1 MISPSRGAL
10 ATPAPDIA
18 ASPGPKKN
26 LPHQAVS
33 VATLFATAA
42 WFGVV
47 TGLGEGLGLL
57 LFQRINWVQW
67 ARVMHVSKEIIW
79 ISPVVD
85 LGFFLLIGCAV
96 GLLSRIFRRMPA
108 LRVLVFVLTFLTAY
122 DWLMLTGHFY
132 RRAAL
137 VFALGVAVA
146 FGRGLRTHETTAV
159 RLWRKSTVWTL
170 AALVLVFA
178 GIEGGKRIREQRAA
192 NSLPAAAPGSPNVL
206 VIVIDTLRAD
216 HLSSYGYSRPISPNI
231 DRLAGNGV
239 LFENAIA
246 PSSWSL
252 PSHASLVTGR
262 AVHEHGM
269 GNIRPMPWLG
279 WGNRGLNGLPTIGA
293 ELQKLGYRTGA
304 FSANRIYFTSNVG
317 LGRGFLHFDDYFDG
331 VGDCFVRTEFGRE
344 FAREYMNRSK
354 KSKFTRAFE
363 RLGLG
368 SWLDK
373 DSEGSGDYGG
383 VYGIRKRA
391 DEVNRESLRWIAR
404 DRQHPFFAFLNY
416 LDVHF
421 GYGGPAGYPK
431 PAWDQGSVVD
441 EYDAGI
447 KYTDDYIG
455 QLLRGLDDLGLLKNT
470 IIVLTSDHGEAL
482 GDHGLSYHGAALY
495 WELVHVPLI
504 ISWPGHIP
512 EGVRVEQP
520 VGNAAIAATIGD
532 LVGLKQNPWPGALTP
547 VWTGGTRDWPNVV
560 SELPKTNTIVS
571 ADRAMQ
577 GKIPIA
583 TDGWM
588 KSVVSPQWQLIVHEK
603 YGNQLYAW
611 RSDPHESRD
620 LANTPEGR
628 AAIAALT
635 QAGPPARLSR
645 SN

>member
-1 MISPSRGAL
+1 MISPPRGAV
-10 ATPAPDIA
+10 ATAAPGIA
-18 ASPGPKKN
+18 APAAPQRNPLAQS
-26 LPHQAVS
+26 VS
-33 VATLFATAA
+33 VPTLFATAA

-47 TGLGEGLGLL
+47 AGFGEGLGLL
-57 LFQRINWVQW
+57 LFQRINWAQW
-67 ARVMHVSKEIIW
+67 SRVMHVSKQIIW

-108 LRVLVFVLTFLTAY
+108 LPVLVFLLTFLTAY

-137 VFALGVAVA
+137 IFALGVALA
-146 FGRGLRTHETTAV
+146 FGRWLRSHETAAV
-159 RLWRKSTVWTL
+159 RLWRKSAIWAL
-170 AALVLVFA
+170 AALVFVFA
-178 GIEGGKRIREQRAA
+178 GIEGGKRIREQRDVS
-192 NSLPAAAPGSPNVL
+192 NLPAAAPGSPNVL

-216 HLSSYGYSRPISPNI
+216 HLSSYGYSRTTSPNI
-231 DRLAGNGV
+231 DRLASNGV

-279 WGNRGLNGLPTIGA
+279 WGNRGLNGLPTIA
-293 ELQKLGYRTGA
+293 EELQKRGYRTGA

-331 VGDCFVRTEFGRE
+331 VGDCFVRTGFGRE

-354 KSKFTRAFE
+354 KSKFTRAFR
-363 RLGLG
+363 RLGLS

-391 DEVNRESLRWIAR
+391 DEVNRETLRWIAS

-431 PAWDQGSVVD
+431 PTWDHGSVID

-470 IIVLTSDHGEAL
+470 IVVFTSDHGESL

-504 ISWPGHIP
+504 FSWPGHIP
-512 EGVRVEQP
+512 PGVRIEQP
-520 VGNAAIAATIGD
+520 VGNAAIAATVGD
-532 LVGLKQNPWPGALTP
+532 LAGLKQNPSSDALTAL
-547 VWTGGTRDWPNVV
+547 WTGHAHDWPNVV
-560 SELPKTNTIVS
+560 SELPETNTIVS

-588 KSVVSPQWQLIVHEK
+588 ESVVSPQWQLIIHQR

-611 RSDPHESRD
+611 PSDPHESRN
-620 LANTPEGR
+620 LANTPEV
-628 AAIAALT
+628 
-635 QAGPPARLSR
+635 PRLPD
-645 SN
+645 